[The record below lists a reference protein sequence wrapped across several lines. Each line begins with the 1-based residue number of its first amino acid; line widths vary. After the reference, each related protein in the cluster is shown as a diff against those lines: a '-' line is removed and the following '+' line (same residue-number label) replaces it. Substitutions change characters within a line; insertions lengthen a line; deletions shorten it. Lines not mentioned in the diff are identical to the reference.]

1 VRFEISHELDA
12 PLDVVELAVLS
23 PDLGPRMVRSLSM
36 IASVETVEHEI
47 KGGELRRVLRFHAS
61 APLPIF
67 KNNPIAREA
76 MTWQELTTY
85 RLADHSSTWTI
96 FTKDEWRRYF
106 RSQGTYRLERAPDG
120 RTRRIVMGDLEIRLS
135 LLGPVVERMAL
146 AEVRKTYDAEAET
159 LREFS
164 TL

>member
-1 VRFEISHELDA
+1 MRFEITHELDV
-12 PLDVVELAVLS
+12 PLDAVELAVLS
-23 PDLGPRMVRSLSM
+23 PDLGPRMARSLSM

-47 KGGELRRVLRFHAS
+47 KGGELRRVLRFQAS

-67 KNNPIAREA
+67 KNNPVAREA
-76 MTWQELTTY
+76 MTWEELTTY
-85 RLADHSSTWTI
+85 RLSDHASTWTI

-106 RSQGTYRLERAPDG
+106 RSQGTYRLERASDG
-120 RTRRIVMGDLEIRLS
+120 STRRVVVGDLEIRLA

-146 AEVRKTYDAEAET
+146 AEVRKTYDAEAKT
-159 LREFS
+159 LRELS